1 MIVVD
6 ISEHASVKKALKD
19 KLGKDGFKIEQLG
32 SVDCSKYLLPTEDA
46 GCLTKEEIIEILKD
60 KTVVLDKSLCDGCKN
75 RRYVRFADFTNDTKS
90 FYYERKTVFDFISS
104 RKSRLYSQLNRMD
117 SFLEGRKGLIL
128 EGMAEYTAIYDAY
141 WKNIDKKQLQKL
153 SPIQQVIHLAS
164 NPEWTWSFVRELKMR
179 DMEFVQTW
187 NLNETI
193 DFLIQCDNGYDKTP
207 KTRLIPKRY
216 PNVSLER
223 NILALFDGIGKVRSE
238 KILEEKPVIKMI
250 LSTLINNVNGL
261 GYATEKRITK

>member
-6 ISEHASVKKALKD
+6 VSEHNNVKNAFKER
-19 KLGKDGFKIEQLG
+19 LGKKGFKIEQLG
-32 SVDCSKYLLPTEDA
+32 SIDCSDNLLPHRDIGCITA
-46 GCLTKEEIIEILKD
+46 GETLSILENGKASGID
-60 KTVVLDKSLCDGCKN
+60 KN
-75 RRYVRFADFTNDTKS
+75 RCKMCKKKRYIRFADFTNDTKS

-128 EGMAEYTAIYDAY
+128 EGMSEFVPIYDSY
-141 WKNIDKKQLQKL
+141 WKNIDKESLGKL
-153 SPIQQVIHLAS
+153 SPIQQVIFLAK

-179 DMEFVQTW
+179 NMEFVQTW

-193 DFLIQCDNGYDKTP
+193 DFLIQCDNGYDHES

-216 PNVSLER
+216 PDISLDR
-223 NILALFDGIGKVRSE
+223 NILALFDGIGKVRSK
-238 KILEEKPVIKMI
+238 KILKENTEVRTII
-250 LSTLINNVNGL
+250 RRLIHKVNGL
-261 GYATEKRITK
+261 GYGND